1 MINLINSPP
10 AVRRTIALL
19 VLLVLVGLIVTT
31 GIVAVLSIEKAHTE
45 IREQRLALGRLQSA
59 ISQMSN
65 WNDSSDLVNSSASF
79 GFLDGQSETIIR
91 ADLQKRFMTA
101 ATGQQVG
108 VISVGNVPNFIKN
121 QVNYA
126 GLQAN
131 VSGTIEQLQKLLIE
145 LETTN
150 PILFITELT
159 IRAPQSFD
167 SKRSRVAP
175 QLEAQLRVYGALRPD
190 RETELGR

>member
-1 MINLINSPP
+1 MINLLNSPL

-19 VLLVLVGLIVTT
+19 VLLAFLGLMIVTAAF
-31 GIVAVLSIEKAHTE
+31 AVFSIENAHNA

-65 WNDSSDLVNSSASF
+65 WNDSSDLVDSSASF
-79 GFLDGQSETIIR
+79 GFLDGPSETIIR
-91 ADLQKRFMTA
+91 ADLQKRFMVA
-101 ATGQQVG
+101 AAGHQVG
-108 VISVGNVPNFIKN
+108 VISVGNVPNFVRN

-131 VSGTIEQLQKLLIE
+131 VSGTIEQLHSLLIE

-159 IRAPQSFD
+159 IRAPGSLD
-167 SKRSRVAP
+167 SAPTRVAP
-175 QLEAQLRVYGALRPD
+175 RLEAQLRIYGALRPD
-190 RETELGR
+190 SELAVAQ